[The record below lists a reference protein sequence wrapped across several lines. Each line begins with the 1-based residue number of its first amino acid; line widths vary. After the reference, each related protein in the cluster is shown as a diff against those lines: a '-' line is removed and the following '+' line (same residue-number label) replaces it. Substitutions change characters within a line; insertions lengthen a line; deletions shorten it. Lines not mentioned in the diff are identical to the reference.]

1 MRLLFSIL
9 IVLVTAF
16 HAMTNPFVR
25 FEEKGKVG
33 LKDEMGRILIPAAF
47 EALGW
52 SDGNF
57 SVIGQVTGYKLKNH
71 WGIIHLQKQLI
82 TPADFESL
90 TYPGGERILVSKKIN
105 PFTVKFGCVDL
116 TGKLTIP
123 FQYDG
128 IAISGL
134 RAVVFVR
141 NGATFEYGLIDLNDR
156 SIIPQR
162 YHRIHSIGT
171 LRYGVEN
178 SNHKTALFS
187 EEGVQLT
194 DFVIDS
200 ISSFRHGMA
209 VTYQNFAQGL
219 VNREGE
225 IKIKSVYREIKIHED
240 GAVFARDFDEWKI
253 LDAENHVHQKINA
266 DYLAGSGE
274 QLYQV
279 TLAGKTGLLDKDL
292 KMVLPLTYDFVGK
305 EDHGNRVVG
314 IGRRYGVI
322 RKNASL
328 ILPLEFDS
336 LVLDNNFVRGSRLL
350 QGRSSWSLYDT
361 FGIQKTVG
369 PFDFIGPRNGNFFP
383 VKKRGYWGAMNRY
396 GEEFIHC
403 VFDSLLSWKEDL
415 FAVQFRS
422 QFGIIDKEEKWLL
435 SPQRYPVGLINEDY
449 FFERHDTTT
458 FLRNLNG
465 EIIYFTT
472 QPISLDGDCLTEVL
486 PDGTVKY
493 VSFQG
498 VEISRSEAPIASA
511 GIQSVFPSSEG
522 FRAIKKDGKYGF
534 VDARGRLRIANRY
547 DDVGE
552 FHEGLAPVKLIGKW
566 GYVNV
571 RDQVAINPNY
581 ESVGPFVNQTAIVW
595 RNGKAGL
602 IDPEGKTAL
611 AFRYDSIQRLPDQT
625 FRVKIST
632 LYGLADPRGNVLI
645 EPRFD
650 VLRNGGKGYV
660 IAGRAGKFGLLT
672 LQGFSKVPM
681 IYDGLVED
689 HGNNQYIAVTTAPWK
704 ELKVNSN

>member
-1 MRLLFSIL
+1 MRPHFSIL
-9 IVLVTAF
+9 IVLVTAL
-16 HAMTNPFVR
+16 HTMANPFVR
-25 FEEKGKVG
+25 FEEKGKIG

-90 TYPGGERILVSKKIN
+90 TYPGGERIIVSKKIN

-128 IAISGL
+128 ITVSGL
-134 RAVVFVR
+134 RAIVFVK
-141 NGATFEYGLIDLNDR
+141 NGSTFEYGLIDLNDKG
-156 SIIPQR
+156 IIPQR
-162 YHRIHSIGT
+162 YYRIHSIGT

-178 SNHKTALFS
+178 SNHRTALFS

-225 IKIKSVYREIKIHED
+225 IKIKSIYREIRINED
-240 GAVFARDFDEWKI
+240 GAVFAREFDEWRI

-266 DYLAGSGE
+266 DHLVGSGE
-274 QLYQV
+274 HLYQV

-292 KMVLPLTYDFVGK
+292 KMVLPLTYDFIGK
-305 EDHGNRVVG
+305 QDHGNRVVG

-350 QGRSSWSLYDT
+350 QGRSAWSLYDT
-361 FGIQKTVG
+361 FGIQKTVA
-369 PFDFIGPRNGNFFP
+369 PFDFIGPSKGTFFP
-383 VKKRGYWGAMNRY
+383 VKKRGYWGAINRY

-449 FFERHDTTT
+449 FFEKRDSTT
-458 FLRNLNG
+458 FVRNLNG

-472 QPISLDGDCLTEVL
+472 QPISVDGDCLKEVL
-486 PDGTVKY
+486 SDGTVKY

-498 VEISRSEAPIASA
+498 VEISRSEAPVASA

-547 DDVGE
+547 DAVGE

-581 ESVGPFVNQTAIVW
+581 EAIGPFVNQTAIVW

-625 FRVKIST
+625 FRVKVST

-650 VLRNGGKGYV
+650 FLRNGGKGYV

-672 LQGFSKVPM
+672 IQGFSKVPM
-681 IYDGLVED
+681 IYDGLMED
-689 HGNNQYIAVTTAPWK
+689 IGNNQYIAVTTAPWK
-704 ELKVNSN
+704 ELKVDSN

>member
-1 MRLLFSIL
+1 M
-9 IVLVTAF
+9 A
-16 HAMTNPFVR
+16 NPFVR

-33 LKDEMGRILIPAAF
+33 LKDEMGKILIPAAF

-90 TYPGGERILVSKKIN
+90 TYPGGERIIVSKKIN
-105 PFTVKFGCVDL
+105 PFTLKFGCIDL
-116 TGKLTIP
+116 AGKLTIP

-128 IAISGL
+128 ITVSGL
-134 RAVVFVR
+134 RAIVFVK
-141 NGATFEYGLIDLNDR
+141 NGPDFEYGLIDLNDKGL
-156 SIIPQR
+156 IPMR
-162 YHRIHSIGT
+162 YRHVHPIGT

-178 SNHKTALFS
+178 TNRKTALFS
-187 EEGVQLT
+187 EEGIQLT

-200 ISSFRHGMA
+200 ISSFRHGLA
-209 VTYQNFAQGL
+209 VIYQNFAQGL

-225 IKIKSVYREIKIHED
+225 IKIKSVYRELRINDD
-240 GAVFARDFDEWKI
+240 GVVFARDFDDWKI
-253 LDAENHVHQKINA
+253 LDAENQVHHKIKA
-266 DYLAGSGE
+266 DQLSGSGKD
-274 QLYQV
+274 LYQI
-279 TLAGKTGLLDKDL
+279 TLAGKTGLLDKNL
-292 KMVLPLTYDFVGK
+292 KMVLPLLYDFVGK

-322 RKNASL
+322 RMNTSL

-336 LVLDNNFVRGSRLL
+336 VVLDNNFVRASRLL

-361 FGIQKTVG
+361 FGIQKTVA
-369 PFDFIGPRNGNFFP
+369 PFDFIGPWNGNFFP

-403 VFDSLLSWKEDL
+403 VFDSLRSWKEDL
-415 FAVQFRS
+415 FAVQLRGH
-422 QFGIIDKEEKWLL
+422 FGIVDKEEKWLL
-435 SPQRYPVGLINEDY
+435 PPQRYPVGLMNEDY
-449 FFERHDTTT
+449 FFERRDSTT
-458 FLRNLNG
+458 FLKNFHG

-472 QPISLDGDCLTEVL
+472 HPISADGDCLKEVL
-486 PDGTVKY
+486 SNGTVKY

-498 VEISRSEAPIASA
+498 FEISRSEAPITSLDVQA
-511 GIQSVFPSSEG
+511 VFPSSEG

-547 DDVGE
+547 DDIGD

-566 GYVNV
+566 GYVNIQ
-571 RDQVAINPNY
+571 DQIAINPNY
-581 ESVGPFVNQTAIVW
+581 ESVGPFANATAIVW

-625 FRVKIST
+625 FLMKVSN
-632 LYGLADPRGNVLI
+632 LYGLADRKGNVLI

-650 VLRNGGKGYV
+650 VLRNLGNGFV

-672 LQGFSKVPM
+672 LQGFSMVPM
-681 IYDGLVED
+681 IYDGLVQGGRDE
-689 HGNNQYIAVTTAPWK
+689 YIGVTRSWWK
-704 ELKVNSN
+704 ALKVE